1 MVKLAAH
8 HRRTAGEGY
17 PGADGAWGGSPGE
30 PQRHDRAPAV
40 AHDRTPFKLI
50 QIQTRDRRILGTAAT
65 QGRRAPLHRRG
76 KLATGARRVRRAG
89 APLVLGA
96 GLTPHLSQGIVLAA
110 LRTVAGS

>member
-1 MVKLAAH
+1 M
-8 HRRTAGEGY
+8 
-17 PGADGAWGGSPGE
+17 
-30 PQRHDRAPAV
+30 

-76 KLATGARRVRRAG
+76 KLATGARRGWRAG

-96 GLTPHLSQGIVLAA
+96 GLTPHFLQEDIVVVADSRGA
-110 LRTVAGS
+110 LDGMPWNEKSADLTKPKFILVVMK